1 MLAQTDMIDPGDS
14 DTGTAGRMPARFD
27 ALELRVL
34 RLVVSGKETAMSND
48 KLRRVCDAILGRRG
62 NTPLADTRL
71 EALRRQAAAVL
82 KGGREGFVEFAAAGY
97 SACHLDEVRQMMAA
111 ARPKVTADRLAHA
124 GGITLGLGAIAGF
137 FAMTAMM
144 FTQI

>member
-1 MLAQTDMIDPGDS
+1 MLAQTDMTDFSHCDA
-14 DTGTAGRMPARFD
+14 GTAGLTTVRFD

-34 RLVVSGKETAMSND
+34 HLVVSGKETVMSNSN
-48 KLRRVCDAILGRRG
+48 LRRFGDAILGRRG
-62 NTPLADTRL
+62 NTPLADVRL
-71 EALRRQAAAVL
+71 EALRRQAAAVIR
-82 KGGREGFVEFAAAGY
+82 GSREALSEFAAAGY
-97 SACHLDEVRQMMAA
+97 SACHLDVVRQMMAT

-144 FTQI
+144 FT